1 MLYFRP
7 LWGEV
12 CVKIDLSKIEGEP
25 ETFSETFVLGE
36 DRLDPDRVTGGMN
49 VHLEG
54 KVRPVGEHFLV
65 DGRLTA
71 SGQVNCGRCLE
82 PVDWRADTSFY
93 LEVALA
99 EAAPLDPEI
108 ALDEADLDLVYLE
121 KPVLELEELAIE
133 QIELE
138 LPIRVLCSEE
148 CAGLCPR
155 CGANR
160 NEEGACQCEPEADP
174 RWAALK
180 DLAEQGPV
188 D

>member
-25 ETFSETFVLGE
+25 KTFAETFELGE
-36 DRLDPDRVTGGMN
+36 DRLDPDRIAGRMKI
-49 VHLEG
+49 HLEG
-54 KVRPVGEHFLV
+54 NVRPIGDHFYV

-71 SGQVNCGRCLE
+71 AGKVSCGRCLE
-82 PVDWRADTSFY
+82 PVDWQTESDFN

-99 EAAPLDPEI
+99 KTVPLDPEI
-108 ALDEADLDLVYLE
+108 ALEEADLDLMYLQE
-121 KPVLELEELAIE
+121 PILELEELAIE
-133 QIELE
+133 QVELE

-160 NEEGACQCEPEADP
+160 NVEGACRCEPETDP

-180 DLAEQGPV
+180 DLAGQDPV

>member
-1 MLYFRP
+1 M
-7 LWGEV
+7 
-12 CVKIDLSKIEGEP
+12 KIDLSKIEGEP
-25 ETFSETFVLGE
+25 ETFAETFVLGE

-54 KVRPVGEHFLV
+54 RVRPVGEHFLV

-71 SGQVNCGRCLE
+71 SGRVNCGRCLE
-82 PVDWRADTSFY
+82 PVDWRADTSFN

-121 KPVLELEELAIE
+121 KPILELEELAIE
-133 QIELE
+133 QVELE

-160 NEEGACQCEPEADP
+160 NDEGACQCEPEADP

-180 DLAEQGPV
+180 DLAGQGPV